1 MWKGLANS
9 KKTKRISIEEIKKR
23 LIDMMI
29 IEENLEFDDL
39 NKEAEEKQI

>member
-9 KKTKRISIEEIKKR
+9 RKTKHISIEEIKKR

-39 NKEAEEKQI
+39 NKEAEETQI

>member
-1 MWKGLANS
+1 MWKGLENS
-9 KKTKRISIEEIKKR
+9 KKTEHISIEEIKKR

-39 NKEAEEKQI
+39 NKEAEETQI